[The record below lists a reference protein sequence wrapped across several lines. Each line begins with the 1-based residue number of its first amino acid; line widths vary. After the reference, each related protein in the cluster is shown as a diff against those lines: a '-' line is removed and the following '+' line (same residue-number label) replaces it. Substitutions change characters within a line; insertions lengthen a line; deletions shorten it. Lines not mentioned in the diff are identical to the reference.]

1 MTDLVAYT
9 ATGPKGS
16 RDVCSKQVCLLN
28 LGASHRC
35 RGGPVVVV
43 ADKAVKKRGS
53 LCSHD
58 NKLKWIKFIKIL

>member
-9 ATGPKGS
+9 AIGPKGS

-43 ADKAVKKRGS
+43 SDKAVKKRAS
-53 LCSHD
+53 PYIHD
-58 NKLKWIKFIKIL
+58 DELKCIQFIKTV